1 MNSSLDILVKNFPDN
16 DFKYLSSQEFS
27 DDLLKLEKQK
37 GVYLYEYMDSIEKF
51 SEDKLPDTCNFFS
64 SLKDQYVNEKEYLHA
79 NNVWNVFKMN
89 EIGDYHD
96 LYLKTDLLLADP
108 FKKFINTCLKYYGLD
123 PYHYFSSHGLSWDEM
138 FKMTGTELELIWEIE
153 IYLFIENGI
162 TGGISYITKTYN
174 KTNNTYMQSHDYKW
188 MKMFDMVG
196 QWVNIFPMVELNG

>member
-79 NNVWNVFKMN
+79 NNV
-89 EIGDYHD
+89 
-96 LYLKTDLLLADP
+96 
-108 FKKFINTCLKYYGLD
+108 
-123 PYHYFSSHGLSWDEM
+123 
-138 FKMTGTELELIWEIE
+138 
-153 IYLFIENGI
+153 
-162 TGGISYITKTYN
+162 
-174 KTNNTYMQSHDYKW
+174 
-188 MKMFDMVG
+188 
-196 QWVNIFPMVELNG
+196 